1 MESGESH
8 KPRKRSL
15 LRKYDIPV
23 EFLDFEYI
31 KKCNDVRMVEKIF
44 KVLRSGEEG
53 FYPDLTK
60 CAEEKLISLQ
70 PDSKHLR
77 VETPALTKYSLD
89 SEKREQLD
97 LDMKNWIDDMKVQD
111 QMLKTLE
118 PKTKPD
124 PPIRKFNKAAEKT
137 GSTLKA
143 SDRIKSTDYSKW
155 DKFDA
160 DAAELKID
168 LDEERQRELVDLK
181 NKKNAVRLIE
191 EVKDDQVDCLTDFE
205 RDHLAMS
212 FKNKGNECY
221 KAKDYEEAI
230 KEYTQ
235 SLRVRKTAA
244 AFNNRALIC
253 KFIDAAMSKAH
264 LKTFFLQT

>member
-1 MESGESH
+1 MQ
-8 KPRKRSL
+8 
-15 LRKYDIPV
+15 KYDIPV
-23 EFLDFEYI
+23 EFLDFDYI
-31 KKCNDVRMVEKIF
+31 KKCGDLKMVEKIL

-60 CAEEKLISLQ
+60 CAEEKLKTLQ
-70 PDSKHLR
+70 PESKLLR
-77 VETPALTKYSLD
+77 VETPALTEYSLD

-111 QMLKTLE
+111 QLLQKLE
-118 PKTKPD
+118 PRAKPD
-124 PPIRKFNKAAEKT
+124 QPIRKFNKADENKS
-137 GSTLKA
+137 STLKT

-168 LDEERQRELVDLK
+168 LDEERQRELLELK

-205 RDHLAMS
+205 RDHLALS

-221 KAKDYEEAI
+221 KAKEYDEAI

-244 AFNNRALIC
+244 AFNNRALVC
-253 KFIDAAMSKAH
+253 KFRR
-264 LKTFFLQT
+264 